1 MNKLNNVVMSEQI
14 KTVDN
19 YIQNL
24 QKTINSLKT
33 INGELVNENARL
45 RGQNKALRVNINKHH
60 DELNKLK
67 VYNHQLNEKIKE
79 RKNNLQV
86 SSNLNLKQMNEAID
100 TIKEQLKNG
109 IFVDYT
115 TYSEIIN
122 NLSHAI
128 SEGVIEKSIYD
139 KLISMVSNK

>member
-1 MNKLNNVVMSEQI
+1 MSEQI

-67 VYNHQLNEKIKE
+67 VYNHQRSEEHTSELQSRQYLVCRLLLEKKKKKIFRTNHNIIKH
-79 RKNNLQV
+79 
-86 SSNLNLKQMNEAID
+86 KQIHRH
-100 TIKEQLKNG
+100 TTKE
-109 IFVDYT
+109 
-115 TYSEIIN
+115 
-122 NLSHAI
+122 H
-128 SEGVIEKSIYD
+128 
-139 KLISMVSNK
+139 